1 MNLLKS
7 LQYTSKFH
15 AHHGEI
21 IQGIFTDLYDQEISA
36 LVTLPFDLMYSEAKF
51 QIIEG
56 MREIFVFPENKKFS
70 QETVDY
76 LKDKYKLYDKGGI
89 IELTSN
95 IRETKGYGSS
105 TVDICCT
112 ISVISKAFDL
122 NITED
127 EMAKIAQ
134 KIEKASDSTMYIDK
148 CILFQ
153 QREAIIKKEYTHK
166 LPQMIIVGVDT
177 DVNSKVI
184 TEDLVL
190 PDYSLEDKEML
201 NKALRCFEE
210 SLPNRSVDLLGEAAT
225 ISAKINQKY
234 LKKPKFEEL
243 LEIKNKSGALGLQI
257 AHSGTLAGL
266 IFSPDQKDLGD
277 NLKLC
282 GELLDEIDL
291 KEHYVFEVK

>member
-1 MNLLKS
+1 
-7 LQYTSKFH
+7 
-15 AHHGEI
+15 
-21 IQGIFTDLYDQEISA
+21 
-36 LVTLPFDLMYSEAKF
+36 
-51 QIIEG
+51 
-56 MREIFVFPENKKFS
+56 
-70 QETVDY
+70 
-76 LKDKYKLYDKGGI
+76 
-89 IELTSN
+89 
-95 IRETKGYGSS
+95 
-105 TVDICCT
+105 
-112 ISVISKAFDL
+112 
-122 NITED
+122 
-127 EMAKIAQ
+127 
-134 KIEKASDSTMYIDK
+134 
-148 CILFQ
+148 
-153 QREAIIKKEYTHK
+153 
-166 LPQMIIVGVDT
+166 MIIVGVDT